1 MGGGRRLHNGTAQRG
16 RRGGGAAGEQEGN
29 GHLQEGAEEGVA
41 RGVWQGE
48 VRHYLG
54 CRVEEWRFPGPTS
67 VIRSLLMM
75 PVGSYDTKLY

>member
-41 RGVWQGE
+41 RGGWQGE

-54 CRVEEWRFPGPTS
+54 CRVEEWRFPFVAGQCLTRK
-67 VIRSLLMM
+67 IKLN
-75 PVGSYDTKLY
+75 VGF